1 MGYNSA
7 MPEPKIKYANFPEH
21 GFKVVIG
28 PNINAVTT
36 KALGRLSI
44 GTYEMSFVQQERG
57 ATTSEAARIALT
69 HIARPLAMA
78 VTSESH
84 RDYVCCLSAANA
96 EHRFQVWVT
105 TPFEL
110 TQSAHI
116 VWCKYSDLSPEGKI
130 AVAFKL
136 STSFTSDEIETLIR
150 NTQKNAIK
158 LPAGEP
164 FTLKGNP
171 PPRFTKKAA
180 PAAEAG
186 APAPAPAVAAVPP
199 AGDAAAPVT
208 P

>member
-1 MGYNSA
+1 
-7 MPEPKIKYANFPEH
+7 MPETKIKYANFPEP

-57 ATTSEAARIALT
+57 ATTGEAARIALT
-69 HIARPLAMA
+69 HIVRPLDMKVA
-78 VTSESH
+78 SESH

-116 VWCKYSDLSPEGKI
+116 VWCKYCDLGPEGKI
-130 AVAFKL
+130 SVAFKL

-158 LPAGEP
+158 LPEGEP
-164 FTLKGNP
+164 FLLKGNP
-171 PPRFTKKAA
+171 PPRFAKKAV
-180 PAAEAG
+180 PAAGDAS
-186 APAPAPAVAAVPP
+186 APVVAAAPP
-199 AGDAAAPVT
+199 AGDAAAPAT

>member
-1 MGYNSA
+1 
-7 MPEPKIKYANFPEH
+7 MPEIKIKYANFPEH

-57 ATTSEAARIALT
+57 ATTGEAARIALT
-69 HIARPLAMA
+69 HIARPLQMTVA
-78 VTSESH
+78 SESH
-84 RDYVCCLSAANA
+84 RDYVSCLSAANA
-96 EHRFQVWVT
+96 EHRFQLWVT

-116 VWCKYSDLSPEGKI
+116 VWCKYTDLGAEGKI

-158 LPAGEP
+158 LSAGEP
-164 FTLKGNP
+164 FLLKGNP
-171 PPRFTKKAA
+171 PPRFAKKAV
-180 PAAEAG
+180 PAG
-186 APAPAPAVAAVPP
+186 DTSAPAVAAAPP
-199 AGDAAAPVT
+199 AGDAAAPAT
-208 P
+208 S

>member
-1 MGYNSA
+1 
-7 MPEPKIKYANFPEH
+7 MPEIKTKYANFPEYTT
-21 GFKVVIG
+21 KVVIG

-57 ATTSEAARIALT
+57 AATSEAARIALT

-84 RDYVCCLSAANA
+84 RDYVCCLSASGP

-116 VWCKYSDLSPEGKI
+116 VWCKYTDLGPDAKVSI
-130 AVAFKL
+130 AFKL

-150 NTQKNAIK
+150 NTQKSAIQ

-164 FTLKGNP
+164 FVLKGNP

-180 PAAEAG
+180 PAAD
-186 APAPAPAVAAVPP
+186 AAVTAAPP
-199 AGDAAAPVT
+199 ASDSEAPVT

>member
-1 MGYNSA
+1 
-7 MPEPKIKYANFPEH
+7 MPEIKTKYANFPEYAT
-21 GFKVVIG
+21 KVVIG

-57 ATTSEAARIALT
+57 AATSEAARIALT
-69 HIARPLAMA
+69 HIARPLGLA

-84 RDYVCCLSAANA
+84 RDYVSCLSAGGP
-96 EHRFQVWVT
+96 EVRHQLWVT

-116 VWCKYSDLSPEGKI
+116 VWCKYTELTPEGKVAI
-130 AVAFKL
+130 AFKL
-136 STSFTSDEIETLIR
+136 STSFTSDEIENLIR
-150 NTQKNAIK
+150 NTQKNAIQ

-164 FTLKGNP
+164 FVLKGNP
-171 PPRFTKKAA
+171 PPRFAKKVQPGAEAAA
-180 PAAEAG
+180 PADASA
-186 APAPAPAVAAVPP
+186 PP
-199 AGDAAAPVT
+199 ASDSTASVT

>member
-1 MGYNSA
+1 MDYNRV

-57 ATTSEAARIALT
+57 ATTGEAARIALT
-69 HIARPLAMA
+69 HIARPLLMT

-110 TQSAHI
+110 TQDRGRLQALDQLHQRRDRDPDPQ
-116 VWCKYSDLSPEGKI
+116 YPEERDQ
-130 AVAFKL
+130 APRRRTV
-136 STSFTSDEIETLIR
+136 
-150 NTQKNAIK
+150 
-158 LPAGEP
+158 PAQGQ
-164 FTLKGNP
+164 
-171 PPRFTKKAA
+171 
-180 PAAEAG
+180 PAAALHQEGRPGWRRQRSGGRRDPSGRRRRRTRYALT
-186 APAPAPAVAAVPP
+186 ATELRL
-199 AGDAAAPVT
+199 VT
-208 P
+208 A